1 MAWSWPPSATTRWGR
16 RGGGGGMFFAGDGSL
31 PVDLTL
37 TWDGPV
43 RLSVAHVDGVVTVV
57 AHAELSEANVAA
69 ACMELEGTVGLAVLS
84 AWRNSLKRPR

>member
-1 MAWSWPPSATTRWGR
+1 MAALGHHPVGSTR
-16 RGGGGGMFFAGDGSL
+16 GGGMFFAGDGSL